1 MSMILSL
8 VVLLQGQTAEQTFEK
23 IEAGVAHAKSVQVR
37 FAWEASGTGDTE
49 GHVESSGVVLFKDGN
64 RANLSATIVDKGK
77 PTELCV
83 VSDGT
88 TVRAKLGPKRIVE
101 CPTPKNFESGLRA
114 ALSRMGALQSV
125 LVAHK
130 VCMLET
136 AQQEDALEPGKMPQL
151 SDFKWGPD
159 DGASK
164 TLTYKITPDGPQSVV
179 EVKLWYT
186 PKTYELV
193 KRTITVKNPS
203 EGVFT
208 EVYRDWMLDQTLDN
222 EEFKLP
228 TVK

>member
-1 MSMILSL
+1 MILFL
-8 VVLLQGQTAEQTFEK
+8 VAGAILQAQTAEQTFQK
-23 IEAGVAHAKSVQVR
+23 IEDSVTHAKSVQVR
-37 FAWEASGTGDTE
+37 FAWEASGTGEAE
-49 GHVESSGVVLFKDGN
+49 GRIESSGIVLFKNGN

-88 TVRAKLGPKRIVE
+88 TMRAKLGPKRIVE
-101 CPTPKNFESGLRA
+101 CPTPKNFELGLRA

-136 AQQEDALEPGKMPQL
+136 SQQEEALEPSKMPQL

-179 EVKLWYT
+179 EVKVWYV

-208 EVYRDWMLDQTLDN
+208 EVYRDWMLDQSLDN